1 MHTLERLFQKDS
13 SIVSRRIADE
23 VILVPISQ
31 KLGEVNCIY
40 TLNEA
45 AAHIW
50 QLIDGK
56 RSLKS
61 LRDSMVEAFQ
71 VQESKAQEDLIMLIE
86 QLKEV
91 GAIQEVSERMSSAL

>member
-23 VILVPISQ
+23 VILVPIRQ
-31 KLGEVNCIY
+31 KLGEVDCIY

-50 QLIDGK
+50 QLIDGE
-56 RSLKS
+56 RSLKTV
-61 LRDSMVEAFQ
+61 RDAIVLEFQ
-71 VQESKAQEDLIMLIE
+71 VSETEAHEDLIALID
-86 QLKEV
+86 QLEEI
-91 GAIQEVSERMSSAL
+91 GAIRTVS

>member
-13 SIVSRRIADE
+13 LIVSRRIADE
-23 VILVPISQ
+23 VILVPIRQ

-91 GAIQEVSERMSSAL
+91 GAIQEVS

>member
-1 MHTLERLFQKDS
+1 MHSLERLFQKDS

-23 VILVPISQ
+23 VILVPVSQ
-31 KLGEVNCIY
+31 KLGEVDCIY
-40 TLNEA
+40 TLNDV

-50 QLIDGK
+50 ELIDGK
-56 RSLKS
+56 RSLKT

-71 VQESKAQEDLIMLIE
+71 VQCSEAQEDLIMLIE

-91 GAIQEVSERMSSAL
+91 GAIQEVS

>member
-23 VILVPISQ
+23 VILVPIRQ

-91 GAIQEVSERMSSAL
+91 GAIQEVS

>member
-13 SIVSRRIADE
+13 LIVSRRIADE
-23 VILVPISQ
+23 VILVPVSQ
-31 KLGEVNCIY
+31 KLGEVDCIY
-40 TLNEA
+40 TLNDV

-50 QLIDGK
+50 ELIDGK
-56 RSLKS
+56 RSLKA

-71 VQESKAQEDLIMLIE
+71 VQDSEAQEDLLMLIE

-91 GAIQEVSERMSSAL
+91 GAIQEVS

>member
-1 MHTLERLFQKDS
+1 MQSLERLFQKDS

-23 VILVPISQ
+23 VILVPVSQ

-50 QLIDGK
+50 ELIDGK
-56 RSLKS
+56 RPLKA

-71 VQESKAQEDLIMLIE
+71 VQDSEAQEDLIMLIE

-91 GAIQEVSERMSSAL
+91 GAIQEVS

>member
-23 VILVPISQ
+23 VILVPIRQ

-71 VQESKAQEDLIMLIE
+71 VQDSEAQEDLIMLIE

-91 GAIQEVSERMSSAL
+91 GAIQEVS

>member
-1 MHTLERLFQKDS
+1 MHALERLFQKDS

-71 VQESKAQEDLIMLIE
+71 VQESEAQEDLIILIE

-91 GAIQEVSERMSSAL
+91 GAIQEVS

>member
-40 TLNEA
+40 TLNDV

-50 QLIDGK
+50 ELIDGK
-56 RSLKS
+56 RSLKA

-71 VQESKAQEDLIMLIE
+71 VQDSEAQEDLIMLIE

-91 GAIQEVSERMSSAL
+91 GAIQEVS

>member
-1 MHTLERLFQKDS
+1 MHALERLFQKDS

-23 VILVPISQ
+23 VILVPIRQ

-71 VQESKAQEDLIMLIE
+71 VQESKAQEDLIILIE

-91 GAIQEVSERMSSAL
+91 GAIQEVS